1 MSGCVMELLFPAMLW
16 KPELYTLVHWRG
28 PDFNADSD
36 RWLGPLG
43 RPGSLLFLG
52 ETVMGSTCEAVI
64 GIAAVCDSVCH
75 G

>member
-43 RPGSLLFLG
+43 RPGQPFVSRRNSDG
-52 ETVMGSTCEAVI
+52 IYMRGSDWDCCCV
-64 GIAAVCDSVCH
+64 
-75 G
+75 